1 MRQTRYLNYILF
13 FLVSPILSFFI
24 ALKKY
29 KNPSMKNI
37 FWIFCAFFGFCID
50 LNFQSGTNDAIVY
63 VGRFYY
69 LHDNNVSI
77 DYLFSNFL
85 SNRNHI
91 EIVSDLIGFI
101 VAQFTRD
108 YHYLYATFGFC
119 FGYFQSR
126 NLDYFI
132 RIIKNSS
139 YDFTWLLGGFI
150 LTIPVWYINGFDF
163 WFATQVY
170 IFMMLPVIIEKKYNR
185 LYLMVILPFI
195 HFSFLF
201 LIIITAFLLI
211 FIKFENSVFVL
222 FYFSLFSFFFDF
234 TFFFQFLDFLPE
246 IFSSRTSAYL
256 NADTSVQEGG
266 RIIWW
271 FNNIYNL
278 SLYFYVIY
286 LFKTYNTILKSDSGV
301 YRVILYSFAFVGFFN
316 LISSV
321 PSVGRFIYIGM
332 SFMWGSLII
341 VVGKIEKRIQEHN
354 RYITILKIMIF
365 LAFCLNLLR
374 YIFPLVG
381 IGKLLSNIFTIY
393 LFIDDDLNIGNLLF

>member
-1 MRQTRYLNYILF
+1 M
-13 FLVSPILSFFI
+13 
-24 ALKKY
+24 
-29 KNPSMKNI
+29 
-37 FWIFCAFFGFCID
+37 FCTFFGFCID

-69 LHDNNVSI
+69 LYDNNVTI

-91 EIVSDLIGFI
+91 EIISDLISFI
-101 VAQFTRD
+101 VSQFTRD
-108 YHYLYATFGFC
+108 YHYLYAAYGFC

-126 NLDYFI
+126 NLNYFI
-132 RIIKNSS
+132 QIIRNSS
-139 YDFTWLLGGFI
+139 YDLTWLLGGFI

-170 IFMMLPVIIEKKYNR
+170 IYMMLPVIFEKKYNR
-185 LYLMVILPFI
+185 LYLLIVLPFI

-211 FIKFENSVFVL
+211 FIRFENSVFAL

-246 IFSSRTSAYL
+246 MFSSRTSAYL
-256 NADTSVQEGG
+256 NADSSVQEGG
-266 RIIWW
+266 RIIWL
-271 FNNIYNL
+271 FNTIYNL
-278 SLYFYVIY
+278 SVYIFVLY
-286 LFKTYNTILKSDSGV
+286 LLKKYNGILKSDRNI
-301 YRVILYSFAFVGFFN
+301 YRVILFSFAFVGFFN
-316 LISSV
+316 LISNV

-332 SFMWGSLII
+332 SFIWGSLII
-341 VVGKIEKRIQEHN
+341 IVAKLEVKFQEHQK
-354 RYITILKIMIF
+354 YVTILKIMIL
-365 LAFCLNLLR
+365 LAFCLNILR

-393 LFIDDDLNIGNLLF
+393 SFIGDDVNIGNLLF